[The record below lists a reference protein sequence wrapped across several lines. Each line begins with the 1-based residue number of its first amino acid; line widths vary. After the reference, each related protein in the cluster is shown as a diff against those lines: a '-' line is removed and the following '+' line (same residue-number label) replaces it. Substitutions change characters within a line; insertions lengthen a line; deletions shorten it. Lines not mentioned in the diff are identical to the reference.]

1 MKNKSMDELCELAHK
16 ELVKEC
22 KKLNITVDQK
32 ENEHGEVFY
41 TDQAQTIFNN
51 ILDNLDNKY
60 NL

>member
-1 MKNKSMDELCELAHK
+1 MDELCELAHK